1 MKDQDDGI
9 EFAWPRAGGGV
20 SDLCGRGSR
29 RHVCRA
35 DSGVLRHQPDAQH
48 AYVIVERLRT
58 TGPEDIQKR
67 YGEMSKPIVAKFGGR
82 YLSRSQD
89 NALLEGPGPLPCCVA
104 VIEFP
109 SLAAAQGWYASPENQ
124 AAAKVRQSGATFRIF
139 TVQGVP
145 PAT

>member
-1 MKDQDDGI
+1 MGRSS
-9 EFAWPRAGGGV
+9 FGRALAVGLVTSVAVGVGGN
-20 SDLCGRGSR
+20 
-29 RHVCRA
+29 A
-35 DSGVLRHQPDAQH
+35 QPDAQH
-48 AYVIVERLRT
+48 AYVIVERLST

-109 SLAAAQGWYASPENQ
+109 SLAAAQRWYASPENQ

-145 PAT
+145 PGS

>member
-1 MKDQDDGI
+1 MGRNSLGCVL
-9 EFAWPRAGGGV
+9 AAGLVTSVAVGAV
-20 SDLCGRGSR
+20 
-29 RHVCRA
+29 A
-35 DSGVLRHQPDAQH
+35 QPDAQH
-48 AYVIVERLRT
+48 AYVIVERLST

-109 SLAAAQGWYASPENQ
+109 NLAAAQRWYASPENQ
-124 AAAKVRQSGATFRIF
+124 EAAKVRQSGATFRIF
-139 TVQGVP
+139 TIQGLP
-145 PAT
+145 PGS